1 MTLHQAYYRYTLKQ
15 TQSLQWI
22 YGYALTTVSVTLIL
36 FFDHLQTVVCCSLFF
51 LKYMLILNF
60 PIHKLYGSHFLFFKE
75 FFTITTR
82 IDHRPK
88 MSQYIFFFTFP
99 NSPHEPTTYTVWF
112 IWIFMCLFG
121 FCLCCD
127 ALFFRLN
134 LHKTT
139 GHFTPCF
146 ECFVCRSIVQFTCF
160 TDIFMSF

>member
-36 FFDHLQTVVCCSLFF
+36 FFDHLQTVVCCSLLFFFF

-75 FFTITTR
+75 FFFTITTR

-88 MSQYIFFFTFP
+88 MSQYIFFFFLHFQTWADHIHSVIYL
-99 NSPHEPTTYTVWF
+99 NIYVF
-112 IWIFMCLFG
+112 IWFLFMLWCS
-121 FCLCCD
+121 
-127 ALFFRLN
+127 FF
-134 LHKTT
+134 
-139 GHFTPCF
+139 F
-146 ECFVCRSIVQFTCF
+146 
-160 TDIFMSF
+160 